1 MKEKDAVSVDTASR
15 KVFSLE
21 AEQAI
26 LGSILIDPSCFPTV
40 SMLTRPEYF
49 YLPQHKAIY
58 MAMLSI
64 DAAGSG
70 VIDPLLILEM
80 LKTEKVFSNDDDG
93 KVYLFQLADIVPS
106 TSNVES
112 YCKILKD
119 KFYIRTLIGVAND
132 IIDLAENSGHEAD
145 KILDNAEQRIYEIRQ
160 GKTVSGPSKLS
171 DVIADVYDTLY
182 KLNSEDK
189 AQFKGLPSGFPDFD
203 KMSNGLNRS
212 DLVIV
217 GARPAMGKTSF
228 TLRMARNVAVLSKKR
243 VLFFSLEM
251 SKEQLA
257 QRIISTE
264 ALIPTH
270 KMRKGDL
277 TPKEW
282 ERLSSACVFL
292 ADVPLYFDDTSN
304 ITVPEMKARC
314 RRLKNVDAV
323 FIDYLQLMQSA
334 KKSENRV
341 QEVTE
346 ITRSLKLMAKD
357 LMIPVVVCAQL
368 SRGTEARGTSH
379 KPQLA
384 DLRESG
390 SIEQDADIV
399 VMLYRKDYYKGEKED
414 DNKKDGKQEKSAPD
428 EVEVNIAELLVQ
440 KNRHGPTGT
449 VKMVWNP
456 QFTLYTCYE
465 ENKNDEN

>member
-1 MKEKDAVSVDTASR
+1 MKNTDKTPNESVTS
-15 KVFSLE
+15 KSFSLE

-26 LGSILIDPSCFPTV
+26 LGSVLIDPSCFPTV
-40 SMLTRPEYF
+40 SMLVRAEYF

-64 DAAGSG
+64 DASG
-70 VIDPLLILEM
+70 NGAIDPLLILEM
-80 LKTEKVFSNDDDG
+80 LKNEKVFSNEEDG
-93 KVYLFQLADIVPS
+93 KTYLFQLADIVPS
-106 TSNVES
+106 TANVEA
-112 YCKILKD
+112 YCKIIKD
-119 KFYIRTLIGVAND
+119 KFYIRTLINVSND
-132 IIDLAENSGHEAD
+132 IIDLAENSGEEAD
-145 KILDNAEQRIYEIRQ
+145 IILDNAEQRIYEIRQ
-160 GKTVSGPSKLS
+160 GKTVAGPSKLS
-171 DVIADVYDTLY
+171 DVIASVYDTLY
-182 KLNSEDK
+182 KLNSEEK
-189 AQFKGLPSGFPDFD
+189 EQFRGLPTGFPDFD
-203 KMSNGLNRS
+203 KMCNGLNRS

-228 TLRMARNVAVLSKKR
+228 TLNMARNVAVKSGRR

-264 ALIPTH
+264 ARIPGQ

-277 TPKEW
+277 TPSEW

-292 ADVPLYFDDTSN
+292 ADVQLYFDDTSN

-334 KKSENRV
+334 KRAENRV

-368 SRGTEARGTSH
+368 SRSTEGRGSSH

-399 VMLYRKDYYKGEKED
+399 LMLYREDYYKTDKESPED
-414 DNKKDGKQEKSAPD
+414 
-428 EVEVNIAELLVQ
+428 VEVNTAELLVQ
-440 KNRHGPTGT
+440 KNRHGPTGS
-449 VKMVWNP
+449 VKLAWNK
-456 QFTLYTCYE
+456 QFTLYTCV
-465 ENKNDEN
+465 ENNNTDEG

>member
-1 MKEKDAVSVDTASR
+1 MKKDTPGITDNGTSKS
-15 KVFSLE
+15 FSLE

-40 SMLTRPEYF
+40 SMLVRPEYF
-49 YLPQHKAIY
+49 YIPQHKAIY
-58 MAMLSI
+58 TAMLSI

-70 VIDPLLILEM
+70 AIDPLLILEM
-80 LKTEKVFSNDDDG
+80 MKAEKVFANDEDG
-93 KVYLFQLADIVPS
+93 KNYLFQIADIVPS
-106 TSNVES
+106 TSNVEA
-112 YCKILKD
+112 YCKIIKD
-119 KFYIRTLIGVAND
+119 KYYVRTLITVSHE
-132 IIDLAENSGHEAD
+132 IIDFAENSGEESD
-145 KILDNAEQRIYEIRQ
+145 IILDNAEQKIYEIRQ

-171 DVIADVYDTLY
+171 DVISSVYDTLY
-182 KLNSEDK
+182 KLNSEERE
-189 AQFKGLPSGFPDFD
+189 QFKGLPTGFPDFD
-203 KMSNGLNRS
+203 KMANGLNRS

-228 TLRMARNVAVLSKKR
+228 TLNMARNVAVKSGRR

-264 ALIPTH
+264 ARIPGH
-270 KMRKGDL
+270 KMRDGNL
-277 TPKEW
+277 TPSEW

-292 ADVPLYFDDTSN
+292 ADVQLYFDDTST

-334 KKSENRV
+334 KKTENRV

-368 SRGTEARGTSH
+368 SRSTEGRGASH

-399 VMLYRKDYYKGEKED
+399 LMLYREDYYNKDKTPED
-414 DNKKDGKQEKSAPD
+414 
-428 EVEVNIAELLVQ
+428 VEVNTAELLVQ
-440 KNRHGPTGT
+440 KNRHGPTGS
-449 VKMVWNP
+449 VKLAWNK
-456 QFTLYTCYE
+456 QFTLYTCVE
-465 ENKNDEN
+465 ENISDEG

>member
-1 MKEKDAVSVDTASR
+1 MKKNDSAAVEAGSS
-15 KVFSLE
+15 KSFSME

-26 LGSILIDPSCFPTV
+26 LGCVLTDPSCFSTV
-40 SMLTRPEYF
+40 SMLVRPDYF
-49 YLPQHKAIY
+49 YMPQHKAIY
-58 MAMLSI
+58 SAMLSI

-70 VIDPLLILEM
+70 SIDPLLILEM
-80 LKTEKVFSNDDDG
+80 LRAEKVFSNDEDG
-93 KVYLFQLADIVPS
+93 KTYLFQLAQIVPA
-106 TSNVES
+106 TANVEA
-112 YCKILKD
+112 YCKIIKD
-119 KFYIRTLIGVAND
+119 KFYIRTLVNVSNE
-132 IIDLAENSGHEAD
+132 IIDLAENSGEDAD
-145 KILDNAEQRIYEIRQ
+145 IILDNAEQRIYDIRQ
-160 GKTVSGPSKLS
+160 GKTVSGPAKLS
-171 DVIADVYDTLY
+171 DVIANVYDTLY

-189 AQFKGLPSGFPDFD
+189 EQFKGLPTGFPDFD
-203 KMSNGLNRS
+203 KMATGLNKS
-212 DLVIV
+212 DLVLI

-228 TLRMARNVAVLSKKR
+228 ALNMARNVAVKSGKR

-257 QRIISTE
+257 QRVISTE
-264 ALIPTH
+264 ARIPSQ
-270 KMRKGDL
+270 KMRTGEL

-282 ERLSSACVFL
+282 ESLSSACVFL
-292 ADVPLYFDDTSN
+292 ADVNLYFDDTAN

-334 KKSENRV
+334 KKTENRV
-341 QEVTE
+341 QEVSE

-368 SRGTEARGTSH
+368 SRGTEGRGSSH

-399 VMLYRKDYYKGEKED
+399 VMLYREDYYKNEK
-414 DNKKDGKQEKSAPD
+414 DNPE
-428 EVEVNIAELLVQ
+428 EVEVNTAELLVQ
-440 KNRHGPTGT
+440 KNRHGPTGS
-449 VKMVWNP
+449 VKMAWNP
-456 QFTLYTCYE
+456 QFTLYTCV
-465 ENKNDEN
+465 ENNKTDDS